1 MDISN
6 LRQTYPV
13 LISYLREE
21 GYSKGYIGEILTDIK
36 QVLAEASD
44 PGITTYEEYFDSIHA
59 KYTSKA
65 TLHHKYKVIGKI
77 KQFDLHGI
85 LPKCNRRSGFLKP
98 DKYLSL
104 SSGYKLVVDNFVV
117 SARLRDISDSYV
129 CQTKGAAVRFFY
141 YQQSFHYNTLSDI
154 NEDSTLNYFSENGE
168 IVRGYHVMKQIKA
181 VLQENLSTCSD
192 CQRIISYLPSL
203 RNRRKVYPFLEKE
216 ELDRLRDFLVI
227 EKADISLRDKAV
239 LTLAMYTGLRGC
251 DIQALNLDD
260 IDWVNNFIHICTKQ
274 DRQFI
279 DTASQTC
286 RW

>member
-44 PGITTYEEYFDSIHA
+44 PGITAYEEYFDSIHA

-98 DKYLSL
+98 DKYSSL
-104 SSGYKLVVDNFVV
+104 SSGYKWVVDNFVV
-117 SARLRDISDSYV
+117 SARLRDISDS
-129 CQTKGAAVRFFY
+129 
-141 YQQSFHYNTLSDI
+141 
-154 NEDSTLNYFSENGE
+154 
-168 IVRGYHVMKQIKA
+168 
-181 VLQENLSTCSD
+181 
-192 CQRIISYLPSL
+192 
-203 RNRRKVYPFLEKE
+203 
-216 ELDRLRDFLVI
+216 
-227 EKADISLRDKAV
+227 
-239 LTLAMYTGLRGC
+239 
-251 DIQALNLDD
+251 QA
-260 IDWVNNFIHICTKQ
+260 
-274 DRQFI
+274 
-279 DTASQTC
+279 C